1 MPCALPD
8 GLKAVWRNLK
18 LFWQFSA
25 STDFPLTKTKG
36 LFGADRRAYCS
47 PGNNEGPQLWRQ
59 ETKASPGTVQPFSS
73 TPSEG
78 NFYRGKGEKEKWSSV
93 PIAWFAIVRP
103 KFRKSLWPLTCIG
116 RSEATVWE
124 MQVVKTETGPALA
137 SSCQLREQFSETIQQ
152 IICCHIAFDSI
163 SPQKTK
169 SKHFWGKW
177 RGSFIQASSPHGNCP
192 PDSVGP
198 HHVGRIG
205 WDTDLLT

>member
-1 MPCALPD
+1 MSHGQGCVCGGSTVGMFLTAVVIKMCLTNAHGLRVTWRVSHLGAQGVRALLNLGGD
-8 GLKAVWRNLK
+8 CKA
-18 LFWQFSA
+18 
-25 STDFPLTKTKG
+25 
-36 LFGADRRAYCS
+36 
-47 PGNNEGPQLWRQ
+47 
-59 ETKASPGTVQPFSS
+59 
-73 TPSEG
+73 
-78 NFYRGKGEKEKWSSV
+78 
-93 PIAWFAIVRP
+93 
-103 KFRKSLWPLTCIG
+103 
-116 RSEATVWE
+116 WE